1 MGYDMP
7 STRSTRLNVWP
18 PLPPSIYV
26 GRRRGTPPFPLADR
40 RCRLYS
46 LGRHALFQGVRSAG
60 LSTGD
65 EILVPAYHHG
75 SEVEALMRAGLT
87 CRFYAGTAGLAPDAE
102 ELDALVGRRTR
113 ALLLIHYLG
122 LPQEAARWRKWCG
135 ERGLVF
141 VEDAAQAWL
150 ARTADGPVGSFG
162 DVAVYCLYKTY
173 GLPDGAALVAPNAAE
188 NSPPRRPLGLG
199 LLARRHVAWVRSRVP
214 LERKGAAW
222 VDSSAGATPDEDFAL
237 GDPALGPAR
246 TTVAALR
253 LVGGDDPAAQR
264 RANYQRLRDSLDEL
278 IPAPFR
284 ELPSGASPFVF
295 PVATVAKPEVLGSLA
310 AAGIH
315 AFDFWSV
322 PHPSLPVN
330 EFPEAQALR
339 REIIGLPVHQELRS
353 VDLDRIVDAVRAA
366 RPKRGSRAAG

>member
-1 MGYDMP
+1 MDDMR
-7 STRSTRLNVWP
+7 SARSTRLNVWP
-18 PLPPSIYV
+18 PLPPSIYA
-26 GRRRGTPPFPLADR
+26 GRRGGARPFPLEDR

-46 LGRHALFQGVRSAG
+46 LGRHALFQGVRAAG

-75 SEVEALMRAGLT
+75 SEVEALVRAGLT

-102 ELDALVGRRTR
+102 EVDALVGPRTR

-122 LPQEAARWRKWCG
+122 LPQDAARWREWCRL
-135 ERGLVF
+135 RGLVF

-162 DVAVYCLYKTY
+162 DVAVFCLYKTY
-173 GLPDGAALVAPNAAE
+173 GLPDGAALVAPNAAG
-188 NSPPRRPLGLG
+188 NSRPRRPLGLG

-214 LERKGAAW
+214 LERKGSTRVAPP
-222 VDSSAGATPDEDFAL
+222 AGATPDQDFAL
-237 GDPALGPAR
+237 GDPALGPAG

-264 RANYQRLRDSLDEL
+264 RENYQRLRDSLDEL
-278 IPAPFR
+278 VPAPFR
-284 ELPSGASPFVF
+284 ELPNGASPFVF

-322 PHPSLPVN
+322 PHPSLPVK

-339 REIIGLPVHQELRS
+339 REVIGLPVHQELRP
-353 VDLDRIVDAVRAA
+353 VDLDRIVAGVRAA
-366 RPKRGSRAAG
+366 GPKRGSWAGG

>member
-1 MGYDMP
+1 MR
-7 STRSTRLNVWP
+7 SARSTRLNVWP
-18 PLPPSIYV
+18 PLPPSIYA
-26 GRRRGTPPFPLADR
+26 GRRRGAPPFPLADR
-40 RCRLYS
+40 RCGLYS
-46 LGRHALFQGVRSAG
+46 LGRHALFQGVRGAG
-60 LSTGD
+60 LSAGD

-75 SEVEALMRAGLT
+75 SEVEALVRAGLT
-87 CRFYAGTAGLAPDAE
+87 CRFYAGNAGLAPDAE
-102 ELDALVGRRTR
+102 ELDALVGPRTR

-141 VEDAAQAWL
+141 IEDAAQAWL

-173 GLPDGAALVAPNAAE
+173 GLPDGAALVAPNAAGKG
-188 NSPPRRPLGLG
+188 PPRRPLGLG

-214 LERKGAAW
+214 LERKGATW
-222 VDSSAGATPDEDFAL
+222 VDASAATPDEDFAL
-237 GDPALGPAR
+237 GDPTLGPAR

-278 IPAPFR
+278 LPTPFR
-284 ELPSGASPFVF
+284 ELASGASPFVF

-330 EFPEAQALR
+330 EFPEARALR

-366 RPKRGSRAAG
+366 RPKRGSRAGG